1 MSKIWDRLADLAY
14 TKSKAVLITVIVL
27 AIVLGIGITQLKLE
41 TNVDSVLAKSNP
53 VYTQNQDYQ
62 EAFGGD
68 PIILVLRAND
78 KNATADDLW
87 FDEDINKAL
96 RQLGQRFDASDQYFA
111 SFNPI
116 TNIEWAAKAAK
127 EAAGAL
133 LPVVTAAEPEVTEAV
148 AQADAAAAEADEK
161 LPDYVSGAIEE
172 AGGTDAYVEAQLAD
186 SADRVAYGFGIL
198 TSRLLPVVGEELDK
212 SPALFDVVLRELP
225 DTGTPPE
232 DYASTAEYIQ
242 AADDTGELG
251 DIRRIYQLNYPKESV
266 VTIVLSM
273 QPNVSLEEAIVA
285 LDEARSIVAA
295 QCLANKGDIT
305 IDADGKPSRTV
316 KPEEY
321 DDCDEAIPGWTAQV
335 TGQPALL
342 EYINDY
348 LTTGINVMGGAALV
362 MMFLV
367 LGLVFRVRSR
377 LLSLFAVIIGTIMTF
392 GIMGY
397 TGIPLTMVTI
407 SGLPIFVGMGVD
419 FSIQVHSRF
428 EEEVEE
434 DGNASASMHRT
445 FRAMGPPLFIA
456 ILAAL
461 GGFMSL
467 QLSEVPMIRQYGVML
482 AIGVGTLAVL
492 SFFVPPAY
500 LAIREKRSPTPERTG
515 LVKDSGIEAVNQRL
529 GTLFEKW
536 VVPVAIACVIITITG
551 FWADNNFKIQTDP
564 ADWAGEHTAVVKDLR
579 AVEDELGAIQ
589 SLGIHLRTTDGSS
602 IIDNELFYRVWRW
615 ANAETERYDDIV
627 RPLSAPE
634 VTASLTSTAPSAD
647 AFEIIDPFIPPKIRA
662 AIVSPKDDQMN
673 LLFLVKSGSLTEQKK
688 LIEDLESDLSA
699 ELAQT
704 SLDGK
709 IEFYASGITVV
720 GIELVEA
727 LQAGRNEMTLL
738 SVLFVV
744 VVLGLMYRKTMMVIL
759 PLIPVIVGIALSSL
773 IIYLMGIELSPLTTV
788 TGPLT
793 VAACTEFSVLIMARY
808 VEERERGLTPGSALN
823 IAAART
829 GRAFVASGLTTVFGF
844 GILAFAEL
852 ELLRSFGIVVA
863 VNVLTAILVALM
875 VMPPFLLWADRN
887 PKIKSFKPGGP
898 DAPTDSLGDAQANYR
913 ERVKGTTADDASGK
927 DDKIAAGGKKS

>member
-14 TKSKAVLITVIVL
+14 NKSKVVLIAVIVL
-27 AIVLGIGITQLKLE
+27 AAVLGIGITQLKLE
-41 TNVDSVLAKSNP
+41 TNVDSVLSKSNP
-53 VYTQNQDYQ
+53 VYTQNQEYQ

-87 FDEDINKAL
+87 FNEDTNAAL
-96 RQLGQRFDASDQYFA
+96 RQLGARFDASDQYFA
-111 SFNPI
+111 AFNPI
-116 TNIEWAAKAAK
+116 TNIEWAADAAK
-127 EAAGAL
+127 SAAGEL
-133 LPVVTAAEPEVTEAV
+133 LPVVTQGEPEVTQAV
-148 AQADAAAAEADEK
+148 ADADTAADANGDD
-161 LPDYVSGAIEE
+161 LPDYVKSAIDE
-172 AGGTDAYVEAQLAD
+172 AGGGEAYVEAQLAE
-186 SADRVAYGFGIL
+186 SQARIANGFGIL
-198 TSRLLPVVGEELDK
+198 TARLLPVVSESIDS

-225 DTGTPPE
+225 DTGQPPE
-232 DYASTAEYIQ
+232 DYETTSDYIAAAQ
-242 AADDTGELG
+242 ATGEMG
-251 DIRRIYQLNYPKESV
+251 DIRRIYRLNYPSETV

-273 QPNVSLEEAIVA
+273 QPNVSLEDAIVA
-285 LDEARSIVAA
+285 LDEARTIVAS
-295 QCLANKGDIT
+295 QCLANKGEIT

-316 KPEEY
+316 SPGEM

-342 EYINDY
+342 EFINDY
-348 LTTGINVMGGAALV
+348 LTTGINVMGGAALI

-377 LLSLFAVIIGTIMTF
+377 LLSLFVVLLGTIMTF
-392 GIMGY
+392 GIMGI

-434 DGNASASMHRT
+434 DGDAEASLHRT
-445 FRAMGPPLFIA
+445 LRSMGPPLFIA

-467 QLSEVPMIRQYGVML
+467 QLSEVPMIRQYGIML
-482 AIGVGTLAVL
+482 AIGVGTLAIL
-492 SFFVPPAY
+492 AFFVPPAF
-500 LAIREKRSPTPERTG
+500 LAMREKRSPTPARTDF
-515 LVKDSGIEAVNQRL
+515 VKDSGIEAINQRL

-536 VVPVAIACVIITITG
+536 VMPMAIVCVVITIAG

-564 ADWAGEHTAVVKDLR
+564 ADWAGENTTVVKDLR
-579 AVEDELGAIQ
+579 AVESELGAIQ
-589 SLGIHLRTTDGSS
+589 SLGFHLRSKDQSS
-602 IIDNELFYRVWRW
+602 VIDSELFYRVWRW

-634 VTASLTSTAPSAD
+634 VTGALTASAPTAE
-647 AFEIIDPFIPPKIRA
+647 AFNIIDPFIPPKIRA
-662 AIVSPKDDQMN
+662 AIVSPDNDQMN

-688 LIEDLESDLSA
+688 LIDQLEADLDA

-704 SLDGK
+704 SLAGNVD
-709 IEFYASGITVV
+709 FYASGITVV
-720 GIELVEA
+720 GIELVES
-727 LQAGRNEMTLL
+727 LQSGRAEMTFL
-738 SVLFVV
+738 SVLFVII
-744 VVLGLMYRKTMMVIL
+744 VLALMFRKPMMVLL

-773 IIYLMGIELSPLTTV
+773 LIYLMGIELSPLTTV

-844 GILAFAEL
+844 GILAFSEL

-863 VNVLTAILVALM
+863 VNVITAILVAL
-875 VMPPFLLWADRN
+875 VVLPPFLLWADRN
-887 PKIKSFKPGGP
+887 PKIKSFKPGGG
-898 DAPTDSLGDAQANYR
+898 DAPMDSLGDAQANYK
-913 ERVKGTTADDASGK
+913 ERVKDAPVGEETS
-927 DDKIAAGGKKS
+927 A